1 MVAWRTKEA
10 KVALFPYSWIGLFW
24 KEFPF
29 TTIILISFSDAKT
42 YHKLKHPFLSLL
54 FLLSLLHSAQNS
66 QIKYLLFNIPSPS
79 PKYPSPPPLITFLFF
94 PPVALHMVKR
104 SHNPKK
110 IKNAWRRG
118 LEKGLCEMVSD

>member
-1 MVAWRTKEA
+1 LVAWRTKEA

-42 YHKLKHPFLSLL
+42 YHKLKHPSL
-54 FLLSLLHSAQNS
+54 FLLSSFPSTLCSTLSIQ
-66 QIKYLLFNIPSPS
+66 YLLFNIPSSS
-79 PKYPSPPPLITFLFF
+79 PNYPSPPPLITFLFC
-94 PPVALHMVKR
+94 PPVAPHMVKR

-110 IKNAWRRG
+110 IKTLG
-118 LEKGLCEMVSD
+118 GVD

>member
-42 YHKLKHPFLSLL
+42 YHKL
-54 FLLSLLHSAQNS
+54 LHSFPSLPHS
-66 QIKYLLFNIPSPS
+66 QLNTCCS
-79 PKYPSPPPLITFLFF
+79 PKYPSPPPLITFLFC
-94 PPVALHMVKR
+94 PPVAPHMVKR

-110 IKNAWRRG
+110 IKTLGGVDSRRG
-118 LEKGLCEMVSD
+118 FATCEIISDYKLTKAIFE